1 MYDGVS
7 IKFPLF
13 YAVFVVYVLLRL
25 AARRMSVCIPFDSSL
40 EHYTLYSSSM
50 QELFV
55 EPPVFC
61 LLSFRR
67 QKCAFET
74 ENNYEFSVIYNNI
87 SSVRL
92 DKLYVN
98 MIK

>member
-1 MYDGVS
+1 
-7 IKFPLF
+7 
-13 YAVFVVYVLLRL
+13 
-25 AARRMSVCIPFDSSL
+25 MSVHIPFDSSP
-40 EHYTLYSSSM
+40 EHYTLYSPSM

-55 EPPVFC
+55 EPLVFC
-61 LLSFRR
+61 FYRFGGKEVHSR
-67 QKCAFET
+67 QK
-74 ENNYEFSVIYNNI
+74 NNYEFSVIYNNI

>member
-1 MYDGVS
+1 
-7 IKFPLF
+7 
-13 YAVFVVYVLLRL
+13 
-25 AARRMSVCIPFDSSL
+25 MSVHIPFDSSP
-40 EHYTLYSSSM
+40 EHYTLYSPSM

-55 EPPVFC
+55 EPLVFC

-67 QKCAFET
+67 QRSAFET
-74 ENNYEFSVIYNNI
+74 KNNYEFSVIYNNI

>member
-1 MYDGVS
+1 
-7 IKFPLF
+7 
-13 YAVFVVYVLLRL
+13 
-25 AARRMSVCIPFDSSL
+25 MSVHILSDSSP
-40 EHYTLYSSSM
+40 EHYTLYSPSM

-55 EPPVFC
+55 EQLVFC

-67 QKCAFET
+67 QKCAFEA